1 LNKISQD
8 IKRLEK
14 KDWHLWLLTVMVL
27 MVFGAFILIII
38 FFSDIQDI
46 YAEELSQY
54 NFTILFLGFSA
65 LSLFFSAYVLLKEH
79 FIKKLREDLIKQ
91 RILAYNLE
99 TRFKELKALFEV
111 STLVNSETEVVEVL
125 DTICYTV
132 LQCLDGETSKIVLYD
147 STKGKLSS
155 GMIYSKEKG
164 KIEKFNLDSD
174 RAIVDWVL
182 LNKKPLLWNKESYTP
197 LAKENPALSAMYVP
211 LKVKDQVKGVL
222 NVAVFKGEKQF
233 NQSDLKLLL
242 IFAENATLSIVK
254 AELYQKLKSRTRVL
268 EDAIRDLKST
278 QSQLVQSE
286 KLRGLG
292 ELAGGAAH
300 ELNNMLAVIS
310 GRTELLLKQ
319 VKDQDITKQL
329 EIIQKATDDATGTIR
344 KLQEFARAEPDKLF
358 LNVDVN
364 KMIQQAI
371 EITKPKWKDEAEAKG
386 IKIEIFSNLKDVGEV
401 MGEPAELREVFTNLI
416 FNSIDALPQG
426 GKIFLETDAEKDS
439 VSIGVR
445 DTGIGMID
453 EVKKR
458 AFDPFFSTKGVKRIG
473 LGLSTAYGI
482 ILRHKGTIDVD
493 SQPDVGTTFLVKLPK
508 SKEEKLFEKKGELPY
523 QLPPQDIL
531 LVEDQKEVRRVIEEM
546 LVEAG
551 HRVKIARSGEEGLK
565 IFKKGEFDLVFTD
578 LGMESMSGWELA
590 ERLKKINSDT
600 KVALIT
606 GWGSQIDTEEAKIKG
621 VDFVISKPFTQ
632 KKLLSVLSQA
642 RVQSESAFISPE

>member
-319 VKDQDITKQL
+319 VKDQDITKPL

-642 RVQSESAFISPE
+642 RVQSESAFVSPE

>member
-642 RVQSESAFISPE
+642 RVQSESAFVSPE

>member
-1 LNKISQD
+1 MNKISQD

-642 RVQSESAFISPE
+642 RVQSESAFVSPE

>member
-1 LNKISQD
+1 MNKISQD

-551 HRVKIARSGEEGLK
+551 HRVKIAKSGEEGLK

-642 RVQSESAFISPE
+642 RVQSESAFVSPE

>member
-1 LNKISQD
+1 
-8 IKRLEK
+8 
-14 KDWHLWLLTVMVL
+14 MVL

-642 RVQSESAFISPE
+642 RVQSESAFVSPE